1 MLDLEYLR
9 FFLYGLIQ
17 GFTEFI
23 PISSTAHLK
32 VISLL
37 FGIEDPGPSLSAVIQ
52 LGSVVALFWYFRIEI
67 FKLLKPNSP
76 NYFNSFLYKKLLKSI
91 FIGTIPIV
99 FSGLFVKLFI
109 SEFYS
114 DTLRS
119 NFSIAIIS
127 LLMAFFMFFADKSRN
142 KFINLSN
149 HNYLNSLCIGL
160 AQAFAIIPGVSRSGV
175 TISFALLSGW
185 DRSDAAKFSFLLG
198 IPSIMSAAIFEF
210 IFYFN
215 QSTAFNFY
223 PLIIGLISSFF

>member
-32 VISLL
+32 LISLL

-52 LGSVVALFWYFRIEI
+52 LGSVIALFWYFRIEI

-114 DTLRS
+114 VTLRS
-119 NFSIAIIS
+119 NFSIATLEEFS
-127 LLMAFFMFFADKSRN
+127 LTLLPNVFAF
-142 KFINLSN
+142 
-149 HNYLNSLCIGL
+149 
-160 AQAFAIIPGVSRSGV
+160 P
-175 TISFALLSGW
+175 T
-185 DRSDAAKFSFLLG
+185 
-198 IPSIMSAAIFEF
+198 
-210 IFYFN
+210 
-215 QSTAFNFY
+215 
-223 PLIIGLISSFF
+223 